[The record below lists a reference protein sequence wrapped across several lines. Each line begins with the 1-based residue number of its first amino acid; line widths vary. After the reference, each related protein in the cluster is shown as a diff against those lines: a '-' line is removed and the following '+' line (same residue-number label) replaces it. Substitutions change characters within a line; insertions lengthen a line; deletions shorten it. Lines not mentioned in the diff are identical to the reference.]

1 MFFSYTQATEKALRL
16 LRNPH
21 YFQWYLIPL
30 LALLIYVYAVEVERR
45 KWNIILAGLA
55 FWGLEWFFE
64 IINALILHFNKH
76 TAVWTTPGGTAYL
89 PLIGLTIE
97 ISMMFAIAGV
107 IFAKVLPEDPKMNI
121 LGIPN
126 RWALIVG
133 FSIFCVFVEVIL
145 HLWGVLVWEYW
156 WWNWPFVLLIVLV
169 GYMPY
174 FIFATWIHD
183 MPSMKKK
190 ITIVSGMYTL
200 DLVCIIV
207 FMAILKWI

>member
-1 MFFSYTQATEKALRL
+1 MFFTYTEATEKALRL

-30 LALLIYVYAVEVERR
+30 LALLVYVYAVEVERK

-76 TAVWTTPGGTAYL
+76 TAIWTTPGGTAYL

-107 IFAKVLPEDPKMNI
+107 IFAKVLPEDRKMKI

-174 FIFATWIHD
+174 FIFAAWIHD
-183 MPSMKKK
+183 MPSMKRK
-190 ITIVSGMYTL
+190 ITIVSGMYAL
-200 DLVCIIV
+200 DLACIIL